1 MIRFLFV
8 FLILFSYIFALD
20 IAVVKRVTGDVSL
33 KRGDK
38 TVVVKP
44 GNSLKEGDTL
54 ITKQESSVGFIFHDG
69 TMLSLGENSILKINR
84 YIFKPLDE
92 RFTLDV
98 KLNKGQ
104 ASFQSGKIGKLAPET
119 VKFRVPD
126 GIVGIRGTKFFV
138 EVK

>member
-1 MIRFLFV
+1 MVRFLFV

>member
-1 MIRFLFV
+1 MVRFLFV
-8 FLILFSYIFALD
+8 FLIIFSYMFALD
-20 IAVVKRVTGDVSL
+20 IAVVKKVTGDVSL

-38 TVVVKP
+38 TVVLKP
-44 GNSLKEGDTL
+44 GSSLKEDDIL
-54 ITKQESSVGFIFHDG
+54 VTKQNSSIGFIFHDG

-84 YIFKPLDE
+84 YIFKPLDKK
-92 RFTLDV
+92 FTLDV